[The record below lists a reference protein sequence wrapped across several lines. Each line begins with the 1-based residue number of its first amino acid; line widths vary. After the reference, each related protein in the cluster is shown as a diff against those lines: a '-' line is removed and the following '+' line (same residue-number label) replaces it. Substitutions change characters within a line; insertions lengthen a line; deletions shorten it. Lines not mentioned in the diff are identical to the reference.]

1 MNGIKQ
7 VISQRHLEWI
17 AIRLPMI
24 HRLRFQL
31 FQNLFI
37 GHHQM
42 FAHIIMVGPLTL
54 TLSMSTPSVILP
66 SITLSGLRSVLL
78 MPACGFQWGNK
89 TTSTIVSIATASTT
103 TTTTVKITTSKTTT
117 ATATT
122 TVRTTTATTT
132 TTTVRTTTAT
142 TKTATA
148 TETTKT
154 RTATTGQIDLGQ
166 PYRHHRIVCPKEL
179 FAPTASHAFR
189 HHSVAGRQNIYS
201 RYLIHLYE
209 REGFTKGHDSV
220 LPSLL
225 AFLLQQGNH
234 PQ

>member
-37 GHHQM
+37 GYHQM
-42 FAHIIMVGPLTL
+42 FAHIVMVGPLTL

-103 TTTTVKITTSKTTT
+103 TTTTVKITTKKQQTNNDSNSNNNSKNNDSNNNNNNSKNNDSNNKNSNSDRNNKNKNSNNRTDRPW
-117 ATATT
+117 AT
-122 TVRTTTATTT
+122 
-132 TTTVRTTTAT
+132 
-142 TKTATA
+142 
-148 TETTKT
+148 
-154 RTATTGQIDLGQ
+154 L
-166 PYRHHRIVCPKEL
+166 PPPSHRLPKGTLCAHRVSCVPTSFGRWPAEHL
-179 FAPTASHAFR
+179 FP
-189 HHSVAGRQNIYS
+189 
-201 RYLIHLYE
+201 
-209 REGFTKGHDSV
+209 
-220 LPSLL
+220 LL
-225 AFLLQQGNH
+225 DPPL
-234 PQ
+234 

>member
-1 MNGIKQ
+1 MYGMNGIKQ
-7 VISQRHLEWI
+7 AISITQPHLEWI

-37 GHHQM
+37 GYHQM
-42 FAHIIMVGPLTL
+42 FAHIVMVGPLTL

-78 MPACGFQWGNK
+78 MPACGFRWGNK
-89 TTSTIVSIATASTT
+89 TTSTIVS
-103 TTTTVKITTSKTTT
+103 TVRITITKTTT
-117 ATATT
+117 ATTKT
-122 TVRTTTATTT
+122 
-132 TTTVRTTTAT
+132 TTTAT